1 MNLKFGLVFGF
12 VLLIAVV
19 AITGFATTTT
29 TTTVSNSPPTVSNI
43 ILDDPT
49 LTPSNQIDLSAGTT
63 RIVYCNATIED
74 TNGYNDIQNA
84 TAYVYRS
91 KYNKTWID
99 DFDDESKI
107 DDKNPE
113 SEVETS
119 YSRFKF
125 LGDNTMQYFLSVPIN
140 DSDLVSWDKIVISET
155 KATDLYVDILEGYSG
170 SSFNAPKHSTDSNT
184 LAMWRF
190 EGNSNDELGNYNG
203 TDTNITYSSGRWSDS
218 QAAYFGLDTSKIDLG
233 DADDLVAINSSKT
246 YELWFKVTGDT
257 DGYNFIFTKNDGWD
271 TYFVVLLYGDK
282 VEASVNDGTHSLA
295 VSKEIYFST
304 KQWYHL
310 AVVHN
315 STGLYVYLNG
325 DLVASDLG
333 TVWAPNNSAHA
344 YIGYDPNTIPDGT
357 EYTFDGYI
365 DDFVV
370 YNYSRTASQIR
381 SDFGTVYTFYMLQ
394 DNITSPLNISNVP
407 SVPIRVKMRRVV
419 GDNPSPI
426 YMYKYTVYS
435 NTITSPDNN
444 YYYYTNCTLSPGYDT
459 TKRNATCKINMY
471 YYAEPGEWICVINT
485 TDGSSSVGT
494 ANDTSTVNTLIAL
507 DTDPTLSFG
516 SVSVGQTSLKVAHPI
531 RNYGNTA
538 IDIQVNGT
546 DLTCSEIGTIP
557 STNVKYDLTDTRAF
571 DNMLLLKH
579 TPQLNSDFDLSVKT
593 TDDANPSYKNLYWQ
607 IQVPSGVK
615 GTCTGT
621 IQFTAVEST

>member
-1 MNLKFGLVFGF
+1 MEFKVLVVLGVIF
-12 VLLIAVV
+12 VLLAV

-99 DFDDESKI
+99 DFDDYSKI
-107 DDKNPE
+107 DDRN
-113 SEVETS
+113 SDTYVS
-119 YSRFKF
+119 NSRVYFK
-125 LGDNTMQYFLSVPIN
+125 GDNTMQYFLSVPIN
-140 DSDLVSWDKIVISET
+140 DSDLVSWDKIILGPGKTGSNF
-155 KATDLYVDILEGYSG
+155 YVDVLDGYSG
-170 SSFNAPKHSTDSNT
+170 SSFTSKHSTDSNT

-218 QAAYFGLDTSKIDLG
+218 QAAYFGYDTSKIDLG
-233 DADDLVAINSSKT
+233 DADDLVAINSPKT

-257 DGYNFIFTKNDGWD
+257 DGYNAIFTKNDGWSNS
-271 TYFVVLLYGDK
+271 YFVIWEYQDK
-282 VEASVNDGTHSLA
+282 IWVEVNDGANTLTVDSNKL
-295 VSKEIYFST
+295 YLST

-315 STGLYVYLNG
+315 STGLYAYLDGNLIG
-325 DLVASDLG
+325 SASG

-344 YIGYDPNTIPDGT
+344 YIGYDPNTVSDGT

-370 YNYSRTASQIR
+370 YNYSRTGAQIK
-381 SDFGTVYTFYMLQ
+381 SDFGTLYRFYG
-394 DNITSPLNISNVP
+394 TSSNATDPLDIS
-407 SVPIRVKMRRVV
+407 SVSATPIRVKIWRIV
-419 GDNPSPI
+419 GANPLGLDLF
-426 YMYKYTVYS
+426 KYTVYY

-579 TPQLNSDFDLSVKT
+579 VPQLNSDFDLSVKT

-607 IQVPSGVK
+607 IQVPPGVK

-621 IQFTAVEST
+621 IQFTAVESS